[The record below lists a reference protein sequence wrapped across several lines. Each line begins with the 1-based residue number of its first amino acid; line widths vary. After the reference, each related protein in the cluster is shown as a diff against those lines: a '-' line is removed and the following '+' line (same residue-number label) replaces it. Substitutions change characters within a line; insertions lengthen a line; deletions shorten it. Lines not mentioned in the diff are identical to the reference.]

1 MMPYIRVSLM
11 QPKSGR
17 QAEVAELLGELAD
30 FFTQQPGFVEGYK
43 LVSKDGLVGRVTV
56 WDAEAAADRA
66 AQSTHVLAV
75 RSRLGADIEEGSH
88 EEHAFEGDRFVPP
101 AVAG

>member
-1 MMPYIRVSLM
+1 MPYVRVSLM

-17 QAEVAELLGELAD
+17 QAEVTRLLGELAD
-30 FFTQQPGFVEGYK
+30 YFAQQPGFIEGYK

-56 WDAEAAADRA
+56 WDAEVAADQA
-66 AQSTHVLAV
+66 AQTTHVLAV

-88 EEHAFEGDRFVPP
+88 EEHAFEGERFTPTVR
-101 AVAG
+101 AG